1 MSSEKSEPIRD
12 EQAKTVTEKP
22 VDEPA
27 KKGADQPVIEIT
39 DLKKSFGD
47 LDVLKGVSLNLYNG
61 ENLVVLGK
69 SGTGKSVLIK
79 CVIGLLRGYEGTIKV
94 FDKNITTLT
103 KDEMDL
109 IRQKIGF
116 LFQSGALYD
125 SMTVQQNIEFPLR
138 RINKKLN
145 ENQVNEKVIEVLENV
160 GLADSLKKMP
170 SQLSGGMRKRIS
182 LARSIV
188 LNPLIMLYDEPTT
201 GLDPVTSDE
210 ISLLINDIQK
220 KYKTSSLIITHDIRC
235 AHATADRIIMLKE
248 GEVYKE
254 GKPSEFEKSSDP
266 EIKSFFMEPVWS

>member
-1 MSSEKSEPIRD
+1 MSSINTESAGAEQIKQSIEK
-12 EQAKTVTEKP
+12 
-22 VDEPA
+22 
-27 KKGADQPVIEIT
+27 PVIEIT
-39 DLKKSFGD
+39 DLKKSFGE
-47 LDVLKGVSLNLYNG
+47 LNVLRGVSLNLYDG

-79 CVIGLLRGYEGTIKV
+79 CVIGLLKGYEGTIKV
-94 FDKNITTLT
+94 FDKTISTLT
-103 KDEMDL
+103 KVEMDL

-125 SMTVQQNIEFPLR
+125 SMTVRQNIEFPLR
-138 RINKKLN
+138 RVNKKLS
-145 ENQVNEKVIEVLENV
+145 EKLIVEKVNEVLENV
-160 GLADSLKKMP
+160 GLADSLNKMP

-210 ISLLINDIQK
+210 ISFLINDIQK
-220 KYKTSSLIITHDIRC
+220 RYKTSSLIITHDIRC
-235 AHATADRIIMLKE
+235 AHATANRIIMLKE

-254 GKPSEFEKSSDP
+254 GKPEEFDKSEDP
-266 EIKSFFMEPVWS
+266 EIRSFFLENVIQ